1 MTKQVF
7 TITSN
12 CYGEPRL
19 MGVFGNAKAA
29 LLRLEHLTEFADPGD
44 EYRLEY
50 EPVRTAKQEKESLT
64 NCRRARLERL
74 AAEESTDS
82 NESEPALT

>member
-1 MTKQVF
+1 
-7 TITSN
+7 
-12 CYGEPRL
+12 

-44 EYRLEY
+44 EYRLQY

-64 NCRRARLERL
+64 SCRRARLERL
-74 AAEESTDS
+74 AKEETS
-82 NESEPALT
+82 NESEPVTS

>member
-1 MTKQVF
+1 MTKSVF

-12 CYGEPRL
+12 CFGEPRL

-29 LLRLEHLTEFADPGD
+29 LLRLEHLTEFADPDD
-44 EYRLEY
+44 EYRLQY
-50 EPVRTAKQEKESLT
+50 KPVHTAKQEKESLT

-74 AAEESTDS
+74 AKEETSD
-82 NESEPALT
+82 ESEPALT

>member
-1 MTKQVF
+1 MTKSVF

-12 CYGEPRL
+12 CFGEPRL

-29 LLRLEHLTEFADPGD
+29 LLRLEHLTESADPYD
-44 EYRLEY
+44 EYRLQY
-50 EPVRTAKQEKESLT
+50 EPVHTAKQEKESLT

-74 AAEESTDS
+74 AEEETCDQ
-82 NESEPALT
+82 SEPALT

>member
-1 MTKQVF
+1 MTNVF
-7 TITSN
+7 TIVSN

-19 MGVFGNAKAA
+19 MGVYSNAKAA
-29 LLRLEHLTEFADPGD
+29 LIRLEHLTEFADPGD

-64 NCRRARLERL
+64 NCRRTRLERL
-74 AAEESTDS
+74 AAQESA
-82 NESEPALT
+82 EKAEV

>member
-1 MTKQVF
+1 MTNPVF

-12 CYGEPRL
+12 CFGEPRL

-29 LLRLEHLTEFADPGD
+29 LIRLEHLTEFADPGD

-50 EPVRTAKQEKESLT
+50 EPVRTAKQEKESIT

-74 AAEESTDS
+74 AEEETS
-82 NESEPALT
+82 NESAPVTS

>member
-1 MTKQVF
+1 MTKSVF

-19 MGVFGNAKAA
+19 IGVYGNAKAA

-64 NCRRARLERL
+64 SCRRARLERL
-74 AAEESTDS
+74 AEEETTD
-82 NESEPALT
+82 ESEPALT

>member
-1 MTKQVF
+1 MTRHVF

-12 CYGEPRL
+12 CYGEPKL
-19 MGVFGNAKAA
+19 MGVYGNAKAA
-29 LLRLEHLTEFADPGD
+29 LIRLEHLTEFADPGD

-64 NCRRARLERL
+64 NCRRSRLERL
-74 AAEESTDS
+74 AEEETSD
-82 NESEPALT
+82 ESEPAIT

>member
-1 MTKQVF
+1 MTRHVF

-12 CYGEPRL
+12 CYGEPKL
-19 MGVFGNAKAA
+19 MGVYGNAKAA
-29 LLRLEHLTEFADPGD
+29 LIRLEHLTEFADPGD

-50 EPVRTAKQEKESLT
+50 EPVRTAKQEKESLA

-74 AAEESTDS
+74 AQQEASSDV
-82 NESEPALT
+82 EPATPV